1 MMNLKKAI
9 KHSIAF
15 ALAAIMIILCSCGSA
30 TPVDYENEVTFEA
43 ALNNGENLVGKTVR
57 FTALEL
63 RPQSIFGY
71 NIFAG
76 EHLNFV
82 STENPGVNVGD
93 IVTAKVTKVESIL
106 GSWIIGY
113 EKISVSKGK
122 SSYNSNMHPSTGT
135 STRNAETNADTVSV
149 VKTEVK
155 LSATVKMNSGALEI
169 TSVNDTAANFKNNEF
184 FDVVDTCYLEGKYSN
199 SLIIKIAGNKDALIS
214 SSAVMYDASG
224 NVLGKESSTILA
236 VGYRNNYFEY
246 NLSDG
251 FDYKTGR
258 IEITATAKPV
268 AEKYENEFTAV
279 VMEKCNISGNN
290 LYVTV
295 KQVADKIDTLGEYK
309 FLFYKNDKI
318 VGTDIELLY
327 SSKLSGNGSTD
338 VVEIW
343 LYGKNDFDE
352 VEFIYEASRY

>member
-82 STENPGVNVGD
+82 STENPDVNVGD
-93 IVTAKVTKVESIL
+93 IVTAKVTKIESIL

-113 EKISVSKGK
+113 EKISVSKGNSTYISNY
-122 SSYNSNMHPSTGT
+122 SSSAGN
-135 STRNAETNADTVSV
+135 STRSSETIVDAVPI
-149 VKTEVK
+149 VKSEFK
-155 LSATVKMNSGALEI
+155 LASTIKMNSGIFEM
-169 TSVNDTAANFKNNEF
+169 TSTDNTAESFKSNDF
-184 FDVVDTCYLEGKYSN
+184 FEVVDICYLEGRFSN
-199 SLIIKIAGNKDALIS
+199 SLIIKISGKSDAQIK
-214 SSAVMYDASG
+214 SSAVIYDASG
-224 NVLGKESSTILA
+224 NVIGKKSNTILA
-236 VGYRNNYFEY
+236 VGYRDNYF
-246 NLSDG
+246 NFDISDN

-268 AEKYENEFTAV
+268 SEKYENEFTAV
-279 VMEKCNISGNN
+279 IMEKCNISDNY

-295 KQVADKIDTLGEYK
+295 KQEADKIDTSGEFK
-309 FLFYKNDKI
+309 FIFYKDGKI
-318 VGTDIELLY
+318 VGTDTEYLY
-327 SSKLSGNGSTD
+327 SSKLNGNGSTD

-352 VEFIYEASRY
+352 VEFIYEPTRY